1 MGSRSRRQ
9 VRSLLI
15 LLGIILLL
23 TINIRVEAGVATVL
37 ERAVDGLAGAM
48 VLLISIYLA
57 LRFFGDQGKREG
69 GQGQRPREQERRGGV
84 R

>member
-57 LRFFGDQGKREG
+57 LIFPSGRA
-69 GQGQRPREQERRGGV
+69 P
-84 R
+84 